1 MPAGTSTA
9 PPHVIKPSPEVQM
22 FSTELL
28 TANLLSPVVLAFA
41 LGLIARSLRSDLE
54 IPAAIQ
60 SYLSI
65 FLLLAIGLKGGVALR
80 QDAPDDLAVY
90 LAATVLLGV
99 ITAISAYF
107 IAKAWLRD
115 NRINAAAMAAH
126 FGSVS
131 AVTFIAAQQFSE
143 RTGQAADS
151 VLVALVVAMEIPAI
165 LIGLALAKGSR
176 GIRWHDVREVVT
188 GKTALLLLG
197 GLTIGA
203 LSSKDGLAKVDAMYF
218 QLFQGTLMLFM
229 LDMGML
235 AAGQLRLVGREAF
248 RLGVYATAVPLLP
261 GPLAVMLG
269 HWIGMKASTAAV
281 FGTMASS
288 ASYIAAP
295 ASIRASLPDA
305 NVGRCIT
312 AALGFTFPFNLAIGI
327 PVYFALANFLQ
338 TF

>member
-1 MPAGTSTA
+1 
-9 PPHVIKPSPEVQM
+9 M

-28 TANLLSPVVLAFA
+28 AANLLSPVVLAFA
-41 LGLIARSLRSDLE
+41 LGLIARGLRSDLE

-65 FLLLAIGLKGGVALR
+65 FLLLAIGLKGGAALR
-80 QDAPDDLAVY
+80 NDAPDNLAVFIV
-90 LAATVLLGV
+90 ATFFLGV
-99 ITAISAYF
+99 ITAVSAYF
-107 IAKAWLRD
+107 LAKAWLRD
-115 NRINAAAMAAH
+115 SRIDAAAIAAH

-143 RTGQAADS
+143 RSGQPADS
-151 VLVALVVAMEIPAI
+151 VLVALVVVMEIPAI
-165 LIGLALAKGSR
+165 LIGLALAKGAQ

-197 GLTIGA
+197 GLAIGA

-248 RLGVYATAVPLLP
+248 RLGIYATAVPLLH
-261 GPLAVMLG
+261 GTLGVFIG
-269 HWIGMKASTAAV
+269 HWIGMSASTAAV
-281 FGTMASS
+281 FGTMAAS

-312 AALGFTFPFNLAIGI
+312 AALGFTFPFNLAVGI
-327 PVYFALANFLQ
+327 PVYFALAKSLQ
-338 TF
+338 PS

>member
-1 MPAGTSTA
+1 
-9 PPHVIKPSPEVQM
+9 M
-22 FSTELL
+22 FSMDLL
-28 TANLLSPVVLAFA
+28 TSNLLSPVVLAFA
-41 LGLIARSLRSDLE
+41 LGLIARLLRSDLE
-54 IPAAIQ
+54 IPVAIQ

-80 QDAPDDLAVY
+80 KDAPDNLHI
-90 LAATVLLGV
+90 LIIATLFLGML
-99 ITAISAYF
+99 TAISAYF
-107 IAKAWLRD
+107 LARKWLRD
-115 NRINAAAMAAH
+115 NRINASAIAAH

-165 LIGLALAKGSR
+165 LIGLALAKGAT
-176 GIRWHDVREVVT
+176 GIQWHHIKEVVT

-197 GLTIGA
+197 GMAIGA
-203 LSSKDGLAKVDAMYF
+203 LSSADGIAKVDAMYF

-229 LDMGML
+229 LDMGMI
-235 AAGQLRLVGREAF
+235 AAGQLRTVGRDAF
-248 RLGVYATAVPLLP
+248 RLGIFSTFVPLVHGL
-261 GPLAVMLG
+261 LG
-269 HWIGMKASTAAV
+269 VWIGYLIGMNESTSAV
-281 FGTMASS
+281 FGTMAAS

-295 ASIRASLPDA
+295 ASIRASLPEA

-327 PVYFALANFLQ
+327 PVYFFAANQLFN
-338 TF
+338 

>member
-1 MPAGTSTA
+1 
-9 PPHVIKPSPEVQM
+9 M
-22 FSTELL
+22 FSMDLL
-28 TANLLSPVVLAFA
+28 TRNLLSPVVLAFV
-41 LGLIARSLRSDLE
+41 LGIIARLLRSDLE

-80 QDAPDDLAVY
+80 KDSPDNLPLFILAT
-90 LAATVLLGV
+90 LLLGML
-99 ITAISAYF
+99 TAISAYF
-107 IAKAWLRD
+107 IARAWLRD
-115 NRINAAAMAAH
+115 NRIDASAIAAH

-165 LIGLALAKGSR
+165 LIGLALAKGAS
-176 GIRWHDVREVVT
+176 GIQWHHVKEVIT
-188 GKTALLLLG
+188 GKTALLLIG
-197 GLTIGA
+197 GMAIGA
-203 LSSKDGLAKVDAMYF
+203 LSSEAGIAKVDAMYF

-229 LDMGML
+229 LDMGMI
-235 AAGQLRLVGREAF
+235 AAGQLRTVGKNAF
-248 RLGVYATAVPLLP
+248 SLAIFSTLLP
-261 GPLAVMLG
+261 LVHGLFGVWVG
-269 HWIGMKASTAAV
+269 HLIGMNESTSAV
-281 FGTMASS
+281 FGTMAAS

-295 ASIRASLPDA
+295 ASIRASLPEA

-327 PVYFALANFLQ
+327 PVYFFVANQLFN
-338 TF
+338 